1 MVGRAIK
8 DFIHPTD
15 YDELMRISTEEAA
28 ASEEHRASNNDT
40 QIHKYGHRMIMRMK
54 TVISPRGRNLNL
66 KSALFKAIVC
76 RCRSIQFENSRIM
89 LIHASTTPAGQGN
102 SICMTNASVK
112 GSETTS
118 GSFMTRHT
126 CDMRFSYVSEN
137 FNYLLRHES
146 RSLMG
151 TSFYDLVHPAD
162 LEIINETMGELFRKG
177 HCRSPYYRLI
187 GANNSVAW
195 VQTEATTV
203 NHTTR
208 GQKGQ
213 YILCVHSLVGMQS
226 ENDSWIT
233 AGTVCSDVLAAGRPV
248 CQYIKAEI
256 DDVAGNF
263 KVYHLHIEFGSISL
277 YARFL

>member
-1 MVGRAIK
+1 
-8 DFIHPTD
+8 
-15 YDELMRISTEEAA
+15 
-28 ASEEHRASNNDT
+28 
-40 QIHKYGHRMIMRMK
+40 
-54 TVISPRGRNLNL
+54 
-66 KSALFKAIVC
+66 
-76 RCRSIQFENSRIM
+76 
-89 LIHASTTPAGQGN
+89 
-102 SICMTNASVK
+102 MTNASVK

-162 LEIINETMGELFRKG
+162 LEIISDTMGELFRKG

-263 KVYHLHIEFGSISL
+263 DICVLYRNCSLAHNFMHHLLHYLMFNFTFQNILEDNHSTLIAMISL
-277 YARFL
+277 L

>member
-1 MVGRAIK
+1 
-8 DFIHPTD
+8 
-15 YDELMRISTEEAA
+15 
-28 ASEEHRASNNDT
+28 
-40 QIHKYGHRMIMRMK
+40 MRMK